1 MTLLPHTLHIAP
13 ITPDT
18 VPACAALMAATPL
31 WQRYGVTAAG
41 AATTLLKAQEEGGQ
55 CIVAL
60 EGDTVV
66 GFVLYYP
73 RGAFAR
79 SGYIRLIAVAPG
91 RQSYGVGARLMAA
104 AEAVIGAVSCDV
116 FLLVSD
122 FNTRAQAFYRRLG
135 YTQVATLPD
144 YVIPGVAELLFW
156 KRLFEGETPCEPSAF
171 TNLADPRS

>member
-1 MTLLPHTLHIAP
+1 MTPSPRTLHIAP

-18 VPACAALMAATPL
+18 LPSCAALMAATPL
-31 WQRYGVTAAG
+31 WQRYGVSAGG
-41 AATTLLKAQEEGGQ
+41 AAATLLKAQEEGGQ

-79 SGYIRLIAVAPG
+79 SGYIRLIGVAPQ
-91 RQSYGVGARLMAA
+91 RESHGVGARLMAA
-104 AEAVIGAVSCDV
+104 SEAVMGALGSDV

-122 FNTRAQAFYRRLG
+122 FNTRAQGFYRRLG
-135 YTQVATLPD
+135 YIHIATLPN

-156 KRLFEGETPCEPSAF
+156 KRLSEEACAPSAF

>member
-1 MTLLPHTLHIAP
+1 MTSSPPHTLHIAP

-41 AATTLLKAQEEGGQ
+41 AAATLLKAQEEGGQ

-79 SGYIRLIAVAPG
+79 SGYIRLIGVAPG
-91 RQSYGVGARLMAA
+91 RQSHGVGARLMAA
-104 AEAVIGAVSCDV
+104 AEAVMGAVGSDV

-122 FNTRAQAFYRRLG
+122 FNTAAQAFYRRLG
-135 YTQVATLPD
+135 YTQVAALPD

-156 KRLFEGETPCEPSAF
+156 KRLSEEACEPSAF